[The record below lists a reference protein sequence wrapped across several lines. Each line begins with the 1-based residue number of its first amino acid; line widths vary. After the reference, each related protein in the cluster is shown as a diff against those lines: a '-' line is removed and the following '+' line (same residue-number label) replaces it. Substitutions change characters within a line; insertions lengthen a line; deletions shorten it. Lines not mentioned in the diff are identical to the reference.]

1 MLTDRCIRGVG
12 GSSHGSA
19 TNPRNIFSNHYREVH
34 GKVDHR
40 KSDRWLSYR
49 FYSTSQRQKLPL
61 RYVCEI
67 FGARRFS
74 SFSTQSAM
82 SGRPFHNRSFC
93 ESSLR
98 ACSTKI
104 LGLPNEITPLP
115 KHQPTADSAARS
127 VQPAQVGGQIFFE
140 LPVHKLGPIRREMAN
155 CTPRAAQLKRVTIH
169 NAAER

>member
-1 MLTDRCIRGVG
+1 MRVLEINGPQRKNPTLRASMLTDRCIRGVG
-12 GSSHGSA
+12 GSSHWSA

-82 SGRPFHNRSFC
+82 SGRPFHNRSFR
-93 ESSLR
+93 ELSLR
-98 ACSTKI
+98 A
-104 LGLPNEITPLP
+104 
-115 KHQPTADSAARS
+115 
-127 VQPAQVGGQIFFE
+127 
-140 LPVHKLGPIRREMAN
+140 KLGASFR
-155 CTPRAAQLKRVTIH
+155 L
-169 NAAER
+169 AERDHSTPETSAYHCHRSPLSSACSPRLLLFDLSVHTSCTRRLL

>member
-1 MLTDRCIRGVG
+1 MFEINGPQRKNPTLRASMLTDRCIRGVG

-115 KHQPTADSAARS
+115 KHRPTADSAARS
-127 VQPAQVGGQIFFE
+127 VQPAHVGG
-140 LPVHKLGPIRREMAN
+140 L
-155 CTPRAAQLKRVTIH
+155 
-169 NAAER
+169 